1 MTDYRSL
8 HPGQWEVAQS
18 DARFRYLV
26 CGRGWGK
33 DHYAIA
39 DTLQSVTSPRAGPGF
54 LALYV
59 GPSHQQ
65 VKRIVWERFKRAIP
79 AKYILGRPHETELKI
94 RLRWGPI
101 IQLVGSDH
109 VDSLRGPDIHHL
121 VITEFAFCRPEL
133 WTAVRPG
140 LRTSADRATLI
151 TTPNGPNHAW
161 ELWRTTKGNPS
172 WAHFQRP
179 TWDNPFHDREAVEE
193 ARRTFARSHFDQ
205 EYGAKFEALEGAI
218 YGDFS
223 LERNVSDA
231 LRLDRNRTVYVGQ
244 DFNAGY
250 IATVIGQV
258 RGDELDIVDELITRT
273 HIYDHVERLKAY
285 FENQRIDW
293 RTAVQVISD
302 ASGAYNAT
310 SGTSSDGTIMRKA
323 GFRVEHDWTN
333 PKVIDRIHS
342 VQALILNAEG
352 RVRLR
357 VHPRCQELI
366 RCLMGQVWDRWHK
379 PDKSQGLDHLPDALG
394 YLAHKLF
401 PILPTA
407 RIEAV

>member
-1 MTDYRSL
+1 MIDYRAL

-18 DARFRYLV
+18 EARFRYLV

-39 DTLQSVTSPRAGPGF
+39 DTLHAVTQPRAGPGF

-65 VKRIVWERFKRAIP
+65 VKRIVWERFKQAIP
-79 AKYILGRPHETELKI
+79 AKYIYRRPHETELKI
-94 RLRWGPI
+94 RLKWGPI

-121 VITEFAFCRPEL
+121 VITEFAFCRSEL
-133 WTAVRPG
+133 WTAIRPA
-140 LRTSADRATLI
+140 LRTSADRALLI

-161 ELWRTTKGNPS
+161 ELWKATRANAA
-172 WAHFQRP
+172 WAHFQQP
-179 TWDNPFHDREAVEE
+179 TWANPFHDRESVEE
-193 ARRTFARSHFDQ
+193 ARGTLSRQQFEQ
-205 EYGAKFEALEGAI
+205 EYGAQFEALEGAI

-223 LERNVSDA
+223 LDRNVSSA
-231 LRLDRNRTVYVGQ
+231 LDFRPGETVYVGQ

-250 IATVIGQV
+250 IASVIAQQSRDG
-258 RGDELDIVDELITRT
+258 LDIIDELITRT

-285 FENQRIDW
+285 FESRRIDW
-293 RTAVQVISD
+293 RRQVQIVSD

-310 SGTSSDGTIMRKA
+310 SGTSSDSTIMTKA
-323 GFRVEHDWTN
+323 GFRVIHDWSN

-342 VQALILNAEG
+342 VQGLILTAAG
-352 RVRLR
+352 KVRLR

-366 RCLMGQVWDRWHK
+366 RCLMSQVWDRWHK
-379 PDKSQGLDHLPDALG
+379 PDKAKGLDHLPDALG
-394 YLAHKLF
+394 YLAHHLF
-401 PILPTA
+401 PILPKAT
-407 RIEAV
+407 IQAV